1 MAETSTSS
9 RLHIKKFVVNMIEES
24 CYIVHDESGEAVIID
39 PGIFYPEEE
48 VAIQEYVNEH
58 QLRLTHMLLTH
69 GHLDHIFGTNFIY
82 QHYGIGAM
90 IHKNDLSTYE
100 DIGGQCQFFFN
111 RRLELPSAPVERFLK
126 EGDMICFGQHQL
138 KVIETPGHTQGGVC
152 FYCQEENVLFSGDT
166 LFRLSIGRT
175 DLAGGNG
182 EQLLQSIREQL
193 FSLPDSTQVFP
204 GHGPSSTIGE
214 EKKHNMYV
222 SL

>member
-82 QHYGIGAM
+82 QHLSL
-90 IHKNDLSTYE
+90 IH
-100 DIGGQCQFFFN
+100 I
-111 RRLELPSAPVERFLK
+111 
-126 EGDMICFGQHQL
+126 
-138 KVIETPGHTQGGVC
+138 
-152 FYCQEENVLFSGDT
+152 
-166 LFRLSIGRT
+166 
-175 DLAGGNG
+175 
-182 EQLLQSIREQL
+182 
-193 FSLPDSTQVFP
+193 
-204 GHGPSSTIGE
+204 
-214 EKKHNMYV
+214 
-222 SL
+222 